1 LESHDSL
8 RAQRLEKLERIKALR
23 IQPYAYRFA
32 RTHRAQEA
40 RAAYSPDSGECSVS
54 LAGRLM
60 SIRRMGK
67 ASFGHLMD
75 ESGRIQIYVQE
86 KEVGPPAYE
95 LFRLLDIGDIIGVEG
110 PVFSTKSGEIT
121 VAARQLTLLS
131 KTLRPLPIVKEK
143 IQEDE
148 KIVYDAF
155 ADKEMRYRRR
165 YVDLIV
171 NSDVR
176 RTFVHRSRI
185 ISAVR
190 RFLED
195 RGYLEVETPVLQTQY
210 GGAFA
215 RPFITHHN
223 TLDMELFLRIAD
235 ELYLKRL
242 VVGGFEGVFEIAKD
256 FRNEGMDRDHN
267 PEFTMMELYVAYEDY
282 TFMMKLV
289 EEMVRHACLAV
300 HASPVVRFGDT
311 ELDLGK
317 PWKRITFFGAIRE
330 VTGFDCYQKDIDEL
344 KSIAS
349 RLNVLPDGQPDRAAI
364 LDAIFSSLVEPGLQQ
379 PTFVMDYPIELSP
392 LAKKHR
398 DLPGLVERFE
408 GYVAGKEL
416 CNAFSELNDPVDQ
429 RQRLEEQADRRAG
442 GDEEA
447 MVIDEDYIRALEYG
461 LPPTAGLGIG
471 MDRLVMLL
479 TSSPSIRDVIFFPH
493 MRQETKA
500 GAGENGREQVSDA
513 V

>member
-1 LESHDSL
+1 M
-8 RAQRLEKLERIKALR
+8 A
-23 IQPYAYRFA
+23 
-32 RTHRAQEA
+32 
-40 RAAYSPDSGECSVS
+40 
-54 LAGRLM
+54 
-60 SIRRMGK
+60 IRRMGK
-67 ASFGHLMD
+67 ASFGHVMD
-75 ESGRIQIYVQE
+75 STGRIQVYVTQDSLGE
-86 KEVGPPAYE
+86 ESYGVFK
-95 LFRLLDIGDIIGVEG
+95 LLDLGDYIGVKG
-110 PVFSTKSGEIT
+110 DVFVTRTGEIT
-121 VAARQLTLLS
+121 IQVRECQLLA

-143 IQEDE
+143 MEGDE
-148 KIVYDAF
+148 KVVFDAF
-155 ADKEMRYRRR
+155 ADKETRFRQRYA
-165 YVDLIV
+165 DLAV
-171 NSDVR
+171 NADVR
-176 RTFVHRSRI
+176 RVFVLRSRVV
-185 ISAVR
+185 SEMR
-190 RFLED
+190 KFLEG
-195 RGYLEVETPVLQTQY
+195 RGFLEVETPVLQPQY

-215 RPFITHHN
+215 KPFTTHHN
-223 TLDMELFLRIAD
+223 ALDMPLFLRIAD

-242 VVGGFEGVFEIAKD
+242 IVGGFEGVFEIAKD